1 MILLE
6 PDAVNFAELIAE
18 QKRVATRVKFRALRI
33 EKIERICGVD
43 VAYSKDMAI
52 ACAAIWS
59 MSKKSIETSALY
71 RSYAKFPY
79 VSGFLYKRELDPM
92 LNSINKLEAAPDLVL
107 VDGHGIA
114 HPRKA
119 GLAVFV
125 GVELGIPTIGVA
137 KSLLAGEM
145 GEISRFFSPITIKGK
160 RVGYLIKKKGSR
172 KYFAS
177 PGNLVGVDDIPSI
190 ASIWNY
196 DYPPPLRYADK
207 LSRRKA
213 AIE

>member
-1 MILLE
+1 MIFVE
-6 PDAVNFAELIAE
+6 PDRVNLSELIEE
-18 QKRVATRVKFRALRI
+18 QREVADRVKFRALRI

-59 MSKKSIETSALY
+59 MNKKSIESGALY
-71 RSYAKFPY
+71 RSHTKFPY
-79 VSGFLYKRELDPM
+79 VSGFLYKRELDIM
-92 LNSINKLEAAPDLVL
+92 LNSINKLKVAPDLIL

-137 KSLLAGEM
+137 KSLLIGEI
-145 GEISRFFSPITIKGK
+145 GEISGIFSPITIKGK
-160 RVGYLIKKKGSR
+160 KVGFLIKKKGSR

-177 PGNLVGVDDIPSI
+177 PGNLVRLDDIPSI

-196 DYPPPLRYADK
+196 EYPPPLRYADK

-213 AIE
+213 TIE

>member
-1 MILLE
+1 MIFVE
-6 PDAVNFAELIAE
+6 PDRANLSEHIQE
-18 QKRVATRVKFRALRI
+18 QTRVATRVKFRALKI
-33 EKIERICGVD
+33 EKIERVCGVD
-43 VAYSKDMAI
+43 VAYSKDIAI
-52 ACAAIWS
+52 ASAAIWS
-59 MSKKSIETSALY
+59 MSKKSVASSAFY
-71 RSYAKFPY
+71 RSNAKFPY

-92 LNSINKLEAAPDLVL
+92 LNVINKLKVAPDLIL

-125 GVELGIPTIGVA
+125 GVELGTPTIGIA
-137 KSLLAGEM
+137 KSLLV
-145 GEISRFFSPITIKGK
+145 GEIGVSSGPFSPITIKGK
-160 RVGYLIKKKGSR
+160 RVGFLIKKEGSR

-177 PGNLVGVDDIPSI
+177 PGNLVKVDDIPSVV
-190 ASIWNY
+190 SIWDY

-213 AIE
+213 EIG